1 MSDTIQ
7 FHRHAR
13 QCIDRAVHDG
23 FTTLADDGE
32 AVGAYARLLAHVR
45 ACSPLLRPAATAPTA
60 AQALANLARHHRDFR
75 ADVSAF
81 AGVTGSV
88 HVQVHALA
96 HHLLARYPVPAMMTG
111 VWFGADDPGNRD
123 ERRWWISHASGR
135 RFRDIDGLPVQ
146 LTRRMEHLLLNA
158 SPQHLPLRT
167 ALRRAELLGL
177 DAPTELVDA
186 VLATELAT
194 DLEHGEFW
202 RSVFHF
208 FIHHW
213 NELGPVKIKPIVDFL
228 YAMKIRP
235 AEVTTAAGTVV
246 QPPPQPAFS
255 IAGRTP
261 QSLQRLLEAW
271 HAELGRRRHAGR
283 CWTASGYGAFH
294 FCEAPQGDD
303 GELANWRLEEILH
316 SSELR
321 DEGRALRH
329 CVASYEWRCLQGT
342 SSIWSLRRQSG
353 DGPAQPRYTVEVD
366 PQTRTIVQIRG
377 YQNCRASGQPRRIL
391 DLWAQRERL
400 TLPEHA

>member
-23 FTTLADDGE
+23 FAALADDD
-32 AVGAYARLLAHVR
+32 AAASAYAHLLAHVR
-45 ACSPLLRPAATAPTA
+45 ACSPLLRPAATATTA
-60 AQALANLARHHRDFR
+60 AQALANLARHHREFR
-75 ADVSAF
+75 TDVTAWSGA
-81 AGVTGSV
+81 TGDV

-96 HHLLARYPVPAMMTG
+96 HHLLARYPVPPMMTG
-111 VWFGADDPGNRD
+111 VWFGADEPANRD
-123 ERRWWISHASGR
+123 ERRWWIAHASGR
-135 RFRDIDGLPVQ
+135 RFRDIEGLPVQ
-146 LTRRMEHLLLNA
+146 LTRKMEHLLIA
-158 SPQHLPLRT
+158 SPPHLPLRA

-177 DAPTELVDA
+177 DAPAELVDA
-186 VLATELAT
+186 VLATELAA
-194 DLEHGEFW
+194 DLEHGDFW

-213 NELGPVKIKPIVDFL
+213 AELGPVKIKPIIDFL

-235 AEVTTAAGTVV
+235 SEVVTAAGTTI

-261 QSLQRLLEAW
+261 HSLQRLIEAW
-271 HAELGRRRHAGR
+271 HTELGRRRHAGR
-283 CWTASGYGAFH
+283 TWASSGLGGFH
-294 FCEAPQGDD
+294 FCESPQGDD
-303 GELANWRLEEILH
+303 DEVAHWWIEELLH

-321 DEGRALRH
+321 DEGRTLRH
-329 CVASYEWRCLQGT
+329 CVASYEWRCLRGL
-342 SSIWSLRRQSG
+342 SNIWSLRRQSG
-353 DGPAQPRYTVEVD
+353 DGPPQPRYTVEVD

-377 YQNCRASGQPRRIL
+377 YQNCRATGQPRRIL

-400 TLPEHA
+400 TLAQHA